1 MPAELEQRLRATFGR
16 LPKPGRDA
24 TARARAAALDALGP
38 TRARPARGGLLI
50 LAFGVAVLVGAGAAA
65 LAATGKL
72 HVDLGAQDRSTPP
85 FVSRL
90 TVPAKTHG
98 IAVVAGGR
106 LWLATRSG
114 LRIEGMP
121 ATTVELSPRALYAA
135 VGVGSALA
143 VFAPG
148 LRRAWTHPTNGPVV
162 AAAWS
167 PDGLKI
173 AYVVRANGANQL
185 RLIEG
190 DGDHDRLLDRG
201 VAPLKPGWRADSLAI
216 YYRPGHARSATFD
229 LFRNRRVLGSR
240 SALGPAGP
248 RARAR
253 SPRGDATA
261 VAVARPHHI
270 LEVRIVPRPG
280 EPGPGDLLLRVRAA
294 RSPVVIS
301 WR

>member
-24 TARARAAALDALGP
+24 TARARAGALDALGP
-38 TRARPARGGLLI
+38 TRARRSRGGLLI
-50 LAFGVAVLVGAGAAA
+50 LAFGIAVLVGAGAAA

-72 HVDLGAQDRSTPP
+72 HVDIGAQNRSTPP
-85 FVSRL
+85 VVSRL

-106 LWLATRSG
+106 LWLATRAG

-121 ATTVELSPRALYAA
+121 ATTAELSPRALYAV
-135 VGVGSALA
+135 VGVGSSLVA
-143 VFAPG
+143 FAPG
-148 LRRAWTHPTNGPVV
+148 LRRAWTHPTGGPVV

-173 AYVVRANGANQL
+173 AYVVRANGATQL

-201 VAPLKPGWRADSLAI
+201 VAPLKPGWRSNSLAI
-216 YYRPGHARSATFD
+216 YYRAGHARNATFD
-229 LFRNRRVLGSR
+229 LFRNRRVLGAR
-240 SALGPAGP
+240 SVLSSA
-248 RARAR
+248 RAHAR

-261 VAVARPHHI
+261 VAVARPHHV
-270 LEVRIVPRPG
+270 LEVRIVRRRGESGPG
-280 EPGPGDLLLRVRAA
+280 ELLLRVRAA

>member
-1 MPAELEQRLRATFGR
+1 MSAELEQRLRATFGR

-24 TARARAAALDALGP
+24 TARARVAALGALGP
-38 TRARPARGGLLI
+38 TRARRSRGGLLI
-50 LAFGVAVLVGAGAAA
+50 LAFGIAFLVGAGAAA

-72 HVDLGAQDRSTPP
+72 HVDIGARSASSPP

-90 TVPAKTHG
+90 SVPAKTHG

-106 LWLATRSG
+106 LWLTTRSG
-114 LRIEGMP
+114 LRIEGLP
-121 ATTVELSPRALYAA
+121 ATTAELSPRALYAV
-135 VGVGSALA
+135 VGVGSSLIA
-143 VFAPG
+143 FAPG
-148 LRRAWTHPTNGPVV
+148 QRRAWTQPTAGPVL

-173 AYVVRANGANQL
+173 AYVVRAKGAYQL

-216 YYRPGHARSATFD
+216 FYRTGRARNATFD
-229 LFRNRRVLGSR
+229 LFRNRRVLGAR
-240 SALGPAGP
+240 SVPGRV

-261 VAVARPHHI
+261 VAVTRPHHI
-270 LEVRIVPRPG
+270 LEVRIVPRRG
-280 EPGPGDLLLRVRAA
+280 EPGSGKLLLRVRAA